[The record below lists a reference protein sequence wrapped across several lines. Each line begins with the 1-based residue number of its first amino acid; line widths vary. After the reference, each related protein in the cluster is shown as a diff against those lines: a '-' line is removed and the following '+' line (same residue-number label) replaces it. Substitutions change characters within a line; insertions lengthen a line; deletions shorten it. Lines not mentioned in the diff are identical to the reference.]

1 MNKLF
6 DITGKVALVT
16 GGSRGIGEMIAEGFV
31 KNGVKTFITSRKAEQ
46 CDNTAN
52 RLSKFGECISIPAD
66 LTNNEEIKK
75 VKSKVES
82 ESNTLNILVNNAG
95 AVWAADFDDF
105 PESGWDKVMD
115 TNVKAMFFLTQQFI
129 KLLEKCIFWIYDL
142 NYK

>member
-46 CDNTAN
+46 CDDTAN

-66 LTNNEEIKK
+66 LTNHEEIKK

-82 ESNTLNILVNNAG
+82 ESNTLNILVNNLIQNPSVNITEHITA
-95 AVWAADFDDF
+95 
-105 PESGWDKVMD
+105 
-115 TNVKAMFFLTQQFI
+115 
-129 KLLEKCIFWIYDL
+129 
-142 NYK
+142 